1 MKMWSLTKE
10 RKDEILKQ
18 RDLKIQELKLL
29 KEKTKEDLWSDDL
42 ETFMTEVRNEETC
55 KPIIYQYEPVFSH
68 I

>member
-42 ETFMTEVRNEETC
+42 ETFMTEVRNAYFEE
-55 KPIIYQYEPVFSH
+55 E
-68 I
+68 